1 MNTENNKPIIINLIE
16 EKPTQDI
23 ELTPAERANRKEAR
37 RLVNEIVQMGRMNAI
52 IDVVGRS

>member
-16 EKPTQDI
+16 EKPNQDI
-23 ELTPAERANRKEAR
+23 ALTPAERANRKEAR
-37 RLVNEIVQMGRMNAI
+37 RLVNEIVQMGRMNAV

>member
-16 EKPTQDI
+16 EKPNQDI
-23 ELTPAERANRKEAR
+23 ALTPAERANRKEVR
-37 RLVNEIVQMGRMNAI
+37 RLVNEIVQMGRMNAV